1 MMITLDGVTKR
12 FGGVLALNDV
22 TVSFK
27 RAVVSAIVGPNGS
40 GKTTLLNVVSGFC
53 RPDRGKV
60 LSNGGV
66 DLRRHAPY
74 RRARMGIGRTFQE
87 PRPFL
92 ELSVLDNVLAALP
105 GGTDRKAPAAN
116 VDANDPTSLRHSVD
130 GVLRLTDLDSETA
143 KPAASLSFG
152 KRKLLDLARA
162 LVLNPTCLLLD
173 EPFAGVDPRNSR
185 TVITAI
191 ERLRRAGTTIVMISH
206 EIDIVL
212 SLADRVFLMDEG
224 RLVISGPPDEVR
236 ANQLFADTFMGATN
250 A

>member
-1 MMITLDGVTKR
+1 MITLNGVAKR

-22 TVSFK
+22 TVGFERS
-27 RAVVSAIVGPNGS
+27 AVSAIVGPNGS

-60 LSNGGV
+60 LFDGGV
-66 DLRRHAPY
+66 DLLRYAPY
-74 RRARMGIGRTFQE
+74 RRARLGIGRTFQE

-105 GGTDRKAPAAN
+105 GDADQTAETAN
-116 VDANDPTSLRHSVD
+116 ADADHVPSLRHGVD
-130 GVLRLTDLDSETA
+130 GILRLTDLDSETA

-162 LVLNPTCLLLD
+162 LVLNPMCLLLD

-185 TVITAI
+185 TVISAI
-191 ERLRRAGTTIVMISH
+191 ERLRCAGKTIVMISH

-212 SLADRVFLMDEG
+212 SLADQVFLMDEG
-224 RLVISGPPDEVR
+224 RLVTSGLPDDVR
-236 ANQLFADTFMGATN
+236 ANRLFADTFMGTAN